1 MGWKQK
7 KEQEIK
13 QGEYESENE
22 WIIFIMIK
30 LNLPKDDFIPW
41 HHMPSKEETY
51 VETRWDRPKR

>member
-1 MGWKQK
+1 MRSKRIKKKREKLKRIISNGMKTK

-30 LNLPKDDFIPW
+30 LNLPKDDFIP
-41 HHMPSKEETY
+41 
-51 VETRWDRPKR
+51 